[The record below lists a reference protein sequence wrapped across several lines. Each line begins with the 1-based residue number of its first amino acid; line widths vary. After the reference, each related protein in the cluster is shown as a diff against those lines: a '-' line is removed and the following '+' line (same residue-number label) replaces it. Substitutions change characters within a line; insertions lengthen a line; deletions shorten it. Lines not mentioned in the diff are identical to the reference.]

1 MFLII
6 LLAILIIP
14 SFLMSRRQR
23 AKMTEIHKLQES
35 LVPGDR
41 VVTTS
46 GQHVTV
52 VSTTAETVDLEI
64 APGVISTFEKLAV
77 VRVLAKA
84 NAPQAVVEDNFE
96 PETDLDRGDNTDGR
110 NQGHPE
116 NL

>member
-1 MFLII
+1 MDILFLII

-23 AKMTEIHKLQES
+23 AKMSEIHKLQES

-46 GQHVTV
+46 GQHATV
-52 VSTTAETVDLEI
+52 VTTTPETVDLEI
-64 APGVISTFEKLAV
+64 APGVRSTFEKLAV
-77 VRVLAKA
+77 VRILTKA
-84 NAPQAVVEDNFE
+84 AAPQIVAEENLERDIEEDN
-96 PETDLDRGDNTDGR
+96 DGR
-110 NQGHPE
+110 GQGHPE